1 MDVNNSKKI
10 KRAIN
15 GRWNRSEQE
24 RFMKG
29 LEKHGRDWVKVQKV
43 VRTRTVTQIRSH
55 AQKYFLKMDKRDIE
69 ALIAGDD
76 YSESEQESEEIISY
90 NYN

>member
-1 MDVNNSKKI
+1 MNENKAKKI
-10 KRAIN
+10 KKVTN
-15 GRWNRSEQE
+15 GRWNRSEQD

-29 LEKHGRDWVKVQKV
+29 LEKFGRDWVKVQKV

-69 ALIAGDD
+69 ALIGGDEF
-76 YSESEQESEEIISY
+76 S
-90 NYN
+90 